1 MWNKIYVGVL
11 GLAFLLMFV
20 LTYLTFSWLQ
30 SVDKPVNVVAN
41 YDYYSNICRTFLWVS
56 SLLLLILANVVLWKM
71 RKSWALWATLLY
83 FAVFTLTQTFWVA
96 QTFFQ
101 YKQSNN
107 LTHDSFS
114 LSPVFGVTM
123 IVLAGIIVFFNQY
136 LVKRLHDKTFTEQQP
151 AGQLPNDVLAD
162 ENEVNNSSRTI

>member
-11 GLAFLLMFV
+11 GLAFLVMFV

-136 LVKRLHDKTFTEQQP
+136 LVKRLHDKTFAEQQP

-162 ENEVNNSSRTI
+162 ENKVE